1 MNICYFSSKGGAS
14 KTTYARL
21 CAEYFKRMEIVLSKE
36 TSLYSDLEIK
46 KLKSM
51 FDTKPFLRVFNITRH
66 EISIRRYKQF
76 LDDFDD
82 IKPTEESIKSLVEQV
97 KTFDSK
103 SVTLFDIGAD
113 AHDQFVDLEKEEIGK
128 DFFRKM
134 DYIFIPIKYDQ
145 DSIASAHS
153 ATLFLQQYTNLS
165 FVYCLTDY
173 VGLLPDDFKNFFNN
187 KNLMGMIYTLQA
199 SKRANI
205 ITVPFAKS
213 IRESDSSNI
222 FLEKY
227 CASIES
233 KSEKEQCQ
241 KFAQELFEKFDKV
254 FFDFDRNTDPLIPIG
269 SSEKSDIDLTV
280 LEDKFT
286 DLSNQ
291 ISSLKSIIQSHSASK
306 PGPISDESIDVI
318 KRLQIFAS
326 PDVNTVIGEIR
337 EQYFKNTKKVFL
349 LVLFVAMFLPFVVFG
364 FMGYRIGGEI
374 RESDARNKAQ
384 AELQYVNGF
393 SKELYSLGAV
403 DVLTIE
409 YSPSRNSASIV
420 CKEETGKCVNR
431 FDPKTNTGYIELIG
445 K

>member
-36 TSLYSDLEIK
+36 TSFYSGLEIK

-51 FDTKPFLRVFNITRH
+51 FETKPFLRVFNITRH

-82 IKPTEESIKSLVEQV
+82 IKPTEESIKNLVEQV

-145 DSIASAHS
+145 DSIASAYS

-173 VGLLPDDFKNFFNN
+173 VGSLPDDFKNFFSN

-205 ITVPFAKS
+205 ITVPFSKS

-227 CASIES
+227 CASIEN

-254 FFDFDRNTDPLIPIG
+254 FFDFDRNTDPLIPVG

-280 LEDKFT
+280 LEDRFT

-291 ISSLKSIIQSHSASK
+291 INSLKSIIQNHSVSK
-306 PGPISDESIDVI
+306 SGAISDESVDAI
-318 KRLQIFAS
+318 KRLQVFAS
-326 PDVNTVIGEIR
+326 PDVHAVVAEIKN
-337 EQYFKNTKKVFL
+337 QYFRNTKKVFL
-349 LVLFVAMFLPFVVFG
+349 LILFAALLLPSIIFSVI
-364 FMGYRIGGEI
+364 GYKIGGTI
-374 RESDARNKAQ
+374 RDSDARNKAQ
-384 AELQYVNGF
+384 SELQYVNNF

-403 DVLTIE
+403 DTLTIE
-409 YSPSRNSASIV
+409 YSPERHSASIV
-420 CKEETGKCVNR
+420 CKEETGRCVNR
-431 FDPKTNTGYIELIG
+431 FDPKTSTGYIELIG
-445 K
+445 N